1 MTLTEEKQSV
11 VVYNPSAIVNIF
23 NNALNNEATRRI
35 ITVRGTY
42 VPGKGQ
48 NYNGYYYDQLRDEA
62 SDASI
67 TLIVPALIRA
77 DLAAQQTIE
86 CLAYLTKKVQAN
98 GARIEL
104 QLNITELLHQ
114 KESQFTPEQIKAFNI
129 LQRKAKDG
137 YKDVDAFIKTK
148 IIKNEPIRIII
159 LIGKTGIID
168 SDIKHQLEEAISFYD
183 FRFERINLTSEK
195 DIIDALYYY
204 QEEADLLIVSRG
216 GGDRLEIFNK
226 PDIAEAALQLNCYF
240 VTAIGHQ
247 QDNTLL
253 QKVADKAFI
262 TPTALG
268 QYFNDMYNRTVEE
281 LQSSK
286 AKLVEDITKQ
296 LEANYNKQIQN
307 LEEHLKAAEELH
319 TKSAQ
324 NTETLYKKEMDLL
337 TSQLAATS
345 QQHQQ
350 QMKELQRIKDEKQW
364 LAKEQI
370 NTIIYWVLI
379 IIALIIGIIIGKN
392 L

>member
-1 MTLTEEKQSV
+1 MTLTEEKQGV
-11 VVYNPSAIVNIF
+11 VVYNSSAIVNIF

-42 VPGKGQ
+42 IPGKGQ
-48 NYNGYYYDQLRDEA
+48 NYNGYYYDQLKDET
-62 SDASI
+62 SDTCI
-67 TLIVPALIRA
+67 TLIVPAIVRA
-77 DLAAQQTIE
+77 DLIAQQTIE
-86 CLAYLTKKVQAN
+86 CRAYLTKKVQSN

-114 KESQFTPEQIKAFNI
+114 KESQFTPDQIKALDI
-129 LQRKAKDG
+129 LQHKAKEG
-137 YKDVDAFIKTK
+137 YKDGDAFIKTK
-148 IIKNEPIRIII
+148 IIRNEPIRIVI

-183 FRFERINLTSEK
+183 FRFERINLTSER

-204 QEEADLLIVSRG
+204 QDDADLLIVSRG

-226 PDIAEAALQLNCYF
+226 PDISEAALQLNCHF
-240 VTAIGHQ
+240 ITAIGHQ

-268 QYFNDMYNRTVEE
+268 QYFNDMYNSTVEE

-286 AKLVEDITKQ
+286 AKLAEDITKQ

-307 LEEHLKAAEELH
+307 LEELHVKAA
-319 TKSAQ
+319 K
-324 NTETLYKKEMDLL
+324 NTEELYKKEMDLL
-337 TSQLAATS
+337 TNQLSATT

-350 QMKELQRIKDEKQW
+350 QIK
-364 LAKEQI
+364 
-370 NTIIYWVLI
+370 
-379 IIALIIGIIIGKN
+379 
-392 L
+392 

>member
-1 MTLTEEKQSV
+1 MTATEERNS

-23 NNALNNEATRRI
+23 NNALNSEATRRV

-42 VPGKGQ
+42 VPGRGQ
-48 NYNGYYYDQLRDEA
+48 NYNGYYYDQLKDEA
-62 SDASI
+62 SDACI
-67 TLIVPALIRA
+67 TLIVPAIIRA
-77 DLAAQQTIE
+77 SLVAQQTIE
-86 CLAYLTKKVQAN
+86 CQAYLTKKVQAN

-114 KESQFTPEQIKAFNI
+114 QESQFTPEQVKALEL
-129 LQRKAKDG
+129 LQRKVKDG

-148 IIKNEPIRIII
+148 IIKNEPIRVVI

-168 SDIKHQLEEAISFYD
+168 HDIKHQLEEAISFYD
-183 FRFERINLTSEK
+183 FQFERINLTSEK
-195 DIIDALYYY
+195 EIIAALEYH

-226 PDIAEAALQLNCYF
+226 PDIAEAAIQLHCHF

-281 LQSSK
+281 LQNSR

-296 LEANYNKQIQN
+296 LEANYAKQIQN
-307 LEEHLKAAEELH
+307 LQEHIKATEELHAKAAE
-319 TKSAQ
+319 
-324 NTETLYKKEMDLL
+324 NTEVLYKKELELL
-337 TSQLAATS
+337 SGQLAAAT
-345 QQHQQ
+345 QQHRQ
-350 QMKELQRIKDEKQW
+350 QMEELQKLKNEKQL
-364 LAKEQI
+364 LATKQV
-370 NTIIYWVLI
+370 NTIIYWLLI
-379 IIALIIGIIIGKN
+379 ILAVIAGVIIGKN

>member
-35 ITVRGTY
+35 IIVRGTY
-42 VPGKGQ
+42 IPGKGQ
-48 NYNGYYYDQLRDEA
+48 NYNGYYYDQLRDET

-67 TLIVPALIRA
+67 TLIVPAIIRA
-77 DLAAQQTIE
+77 DLIAQQTIE
-86 CLAYLTKKVQAN
+86 CRAYLTKKVQAN

-114 KESQFTPEQIKAFNI
+114 KESQFTPDQIKALDI
-129 LQRKAKDG
+129 LQRKAKNG

-148 IIKNEPIRIII
+148 IIKNEPIRIVI

-195 DIIDALYYY
+195 EIIDALYYY
-204 QEEADLLIVSRG
+204 QDDADLLIVSRG

-226 PDIAEAALQLNCYF
+226 PDIAEAALQLNCHF
-240 VTAIGHQ
+240 ITAIGHQ

-268 QYFNDMYNRTVEE
+268 QYFNDMYNSTVEE

-319 TKSAQ
+319 AKAAQ
-324 NTETLYKKEMDLL
+324 STEALYKKEMDLL
-337 TSQLAATS
+337 NIQLAATT

-350 QMKELQRIKDEKQW
+350 QLKELQKIKDEKR
-364 LAKEQI
+364 LLVKEQI

-379 IIALIIGIIIGKN
+379 IVALIVGIIIGKN

>member
-11 VVYNPSAIVNIF
+11 VYSPSAIVNIF
-23 NNALNNEATRRI
+23 NNALNSEATRRI
-35 ITVRGTY
+35 ITAKGTY
-42 VPGKGQ
+42 IPGKGQ

-62 SDASI
+62 SDACI
-67 TLIVPALIRA
+67 TLIVPAIIRSNLI
-77 DLAAQQTIE
+77 AQQTIE
-86 CLAYLTKKVQAN
+86 CQAYLTKKVQAN

-104 QLNITELLHQ
+104 QLNVTELLHQ
-114 KESQFTPEQIKAFNI
+114 QESQFTPEQIKALDI
-129 LQRKAKDG
+129 LQCKAKNG

-148 IIKNEPIRIII
+148 IIQNEPVRIVI

-168 SDIKHQLEEAISFYD
+168 SDIRHQLEEAISFYE

-195 DIIDALYYY
+195 EIINALHYY
-204 QEEADLLIVSRG
+204 QEEADLLIISRG
-216 GGDRLEIFNK
+216 GGDKLDIFNK
-226 PDIAEAALQLNCYF
+226 PDIAEAALQLSCYF
-240 VTAIGHQ
+240 LTAIGHQ

-281 LQSSK
+281 LQHSK

-296 LEANYNKQIQN
+296 LEANYTKQIQN
-307 LEEHLKAAEELH
+307 LEAHIKATAELH
-319 TKSAQ
+319 TKDVE
-324 NTETLYKKEMDLL
+324 NTEALYKKELALL
-337 TSQLAATS
+337 SGQLSNTM

-350 QMKELQRIKDEKQW
+350 QVQELQKVKGEKQ
-364 LAKEQI
+364 LLVKKQI
-370 NTIIYWVLI
+370 NTIIYWLLV
-379 IIALIIGIIIGKN
+379 IIAVIVGIIIGKT

>member
-1 MTLTEEKQSV
+1 MTLAEEKQSV

-48 NYNGYYYDQLRDEA
+48 NYNGYYYDLLRDEA

-67 TLIVPALIRA
+67 TLIVPAIIRA
-77 DLAAQQTIE
+77 DLVAQQTIE
-86 CLAYLTKKVQAN
+86 FLAYLTKKVLAN

-104 QLNITELLHQ
+104 QLTITELLHQ
-114 KESQFTPEQIKAFNI
+114 KESQFTPEQIKALNI
-129 LQRKAKDG
+129 LQRKAKEG

-195 DIIDALYYY
+195 DIIEALYYY
-204 QEEADLLIVSRG
+204 QDDADLLIVSRG

-240 VTAIGHQ
+240 ATAIGHQ

-268 QYFNDMYNRTVEE
+268 QYFNDMYNSTVEE
-281 LQSSK
+281 LQSSR
-286 AKLVEDITKQ
+286 AKLVEDITRQ

-307 LEEHLKAAEELH
+307 LEEHLKAATELH
-319 TKSAQ
+319 SKSAQ
-324 NTETLYKKEMDLL
+324 NTEALYKKEIDLL
-337 TSQLAATS
+337 TSQLAVTT

-350 QMKELQRIKDEKQW
+350 QMKELQQIKDEKH
-364 LAKEQI
+364 LLSKEQI

-379 IIALIIGIIIGKN
+379 IVALIAGIIIGRN

>member
-11 VVYNPSAIVNIF
+11 VYSPSSIVNIF
-23 NNALNNEATRRI
+23 NNALNSEATRRI
-35 ITVRGTY
+35 ITAKGTY
-42 VPGKGQ
+42 IPGKGQ

-67 TLIVPALIRA
+67 TLIVPAIIRA
-77 DLAAQQTIE
+77 DLIAQQTIE
-86 CLAYLTKKVQAN
+86 CQAYLTKKVQAN

-104 QLNITELLHQ
+104 QLNVTELLHQ
-114 KESQFTPEQIKAFNI
+114 QESQFTPEQIKALEL
-129 LQRKAKDG
+129 LQRKAKNG

-148 IIKNEPIRIII
+148 IIKSEPIRIII

-195 DIIDALYYY
+195 EIIDALYHY
-204 QEEADLLIVSRG
+204 QQDADLLIISRG

-226 PDIAEAALQLNCYF
+226 PDIAEAALELDCHF

-268 QYFNDMYNRTVEE
+268 QYFNDMYNHTVEE
-281 LQSSK
+281 LQNSK

-296 LEANYNKQIQN
+296 LEANYAKQIQN
-307 LEEHLKAAEELH
+307 LEEHIKAAEELH
-319 TKSAQ
+319 ARSARD
-324 NTETLYKKEMDLL
+324 TEVLYKKETDMLS
-337 TSQLAATS
+337 SQLAIIT

-350 QMKELQRIKDEKQW
+350 QLKELQQVKDEKQVFTS
-364 LAKEQI
+364 KQV
-370 NTIIYWVLI
+370 NTIIYWLLI
-379 IIALIIGIIIGKN
+379 IIAVIVGIVIGKN

>member
-11 VVYNPSAIVNIF
+11 VVYNPSSIVNIF

-42 VPGKGQ
+42 IPGKGQ
-48 NYNGYYYDQLRDEA
+48 NYNGYYYDQLKDET
-62 SDASI
+62 SDTCI
-67 TLIVPALIRA
+67 TLIVPAIIRTDLI
-77 DLAAQQTIE
+77 AQQTIE
-86 CLAYLTKKVQAN
+86 CQAYLTKKVQTN

-114 KESQFTPEQIKAFNI
+114 KESQFTPEQIKALDI

-204 QEEADLLIVSRG
+204 QDDADLLIISRG
-216 GGDRLEIFNK
+216 GGDKLEIFNK
-226 PDIAEAALQLNCYF
+226 PDIAEAALELDCHF
-240 VTAIGHQ
+240 ITAIGHQ

-268 QYFNDMYNRTVEE
+268 QYFNDMYNHTVEE
-281 LQSSK
+281 LQNSK

-296 LEANYNKQIQN
+296 LEANYVKQIQN
-307 LEEHLKAAEELH
+307 LQEHLKAAEELH
-319 TKSAQ
+319 ARSARD
-324 NTETLYKKEMDLL
+324 TEVLYKKEIDLL
-337 TSQLAATS
+337 SGQLATAT
-345 QQHQQ
+345 
-350 QMKELQRIKDEKQW
+350 
-364 LAKEQI
+364 
-370 NTIIYWVLI
+370 
-379 IIALIIGIIIGKN
+379 
-392 L
+392 

>member
-1 MTLTEEKQSV
+1 MTLTEEKQGV

-77 DLAAQQTIE
+77 DLVAQQTIE
-86 CLAYLTKKVQAN
+86 CQAYLTKKVQAN

-114 KESQFTPEQIKAFNI
+114 KESQFTPEQIKALDI

-195 DIIDALYYY
+195 DIIDALHYY
-204 QEEADLLIVSRG
+204 QDDTDLLIVSRG

-226 PDIAEAALQLNCYF
+226 PDIAEAALQLNCHF

-286 AKLVEDITKQ
+286 AKLVEDITRQ
-296 LEANYNKQIQN
+296 LEANYTKQIQN
-307 LEEHLKAAEELH
+307 LQEHLKAAEELH

-324 NTETLYKKEMDLL
+324 STESLYKKEMELL
-337 TSQLAATS
+337 NNQLAATT

-350 QMKELQRIKDEKQW
+350 QMQELQKIRDEKH
-364 LAKEQI
+364 LLTKEQI

-379 IIALIIGIIIGKN
+379 IVALFVGIIIGKN

>member
-1 MTLTEEKQSV
+1 MTLTEEKKS

-23 NNALNNEATRRI
+23 NNALNSEATRKI
-35 ITVRGTY
+35 ITARGIY

-62 SDASI
+62 SDATI
-67 TLIVPALIRA
+67 TLIVPAIIRA
-77 DLAAQQTIE
+77 NMIAQQVIE
-86 CLAYLTKKVQAN
+86 CQAYLTKKVQAN

-104 QLNITELLHQ
+104 QLNVTELLHQ
-114 KESQFTPEQIKAFNI
+114 QESQFTPEQIKALEI
-129 LQRKAKDG
+129 VQRKAKEG

-148 IIKNEPIRIII
+148 IIRNEPIQIVI

-168 SDIKHQLEEAISFYD
+168 HDIRHQLEEAISFYD
-183 FRFERINLTSEK
+183 FHFERINLTSEK
-195 DIIDALYYY
+195 EIIHALYTYH
-204 QEEADLLIVSRG
+204 EEADVLIVSRG

-226 PDIAEAALQLNCYF
+226 PDIAEAALQLSCHF

-281 LQSSK
+281 LQNSK

-296 LEANYNKQIQN
+296 LEANYTKQIQN
-307 LEEHLKAAEELH
+307 LEEQLKGATELH
-319 TKSAQ
+319 AQ
-324 NTETLYKKEMDLL
+324 STSSTEALYKKEMELL
-337 TSQLAATS
+337 NSQLVATTR
-345 QQHQQ
+345 QYQQ
-350 QMKELQRIKDEKQW
+350 QVEELQKIKEEKQA
-364 LAKEQI
+364 LAKAQMG
-370 NTIIYWVLI
+370 TVVYWLLI
-379 IIALIIGIIIGKN
+379 IIAVVVGIIIGKN